1 MACEQDKTLG
11 NNSSHGSSLQ
21 SVAPPSQL
29 GNLHK
34 RRAETSPEKFNTGQF
49 EPLQLQTHV
58 TTKRIRTD
66 DGTPRTVTRVNHS
79 PQKTQLTA
87 FLSNFNLTP
96 SAPTTRSVIKESE
109 DIEEISRARNLK
121 GSQLTAG
128 LNNFKLATPKAYAI
142 PLSSIPPTP
151 RTPKKKPFNLLNAF
165 CANNELLLLLT
176 SYLTIPSLISLYSI
190 SKIYHHQFN
199 VHHTSHILAIMR
211 TWAPHSEIAFPW
223 RNYRSLCT
231 RDPALRQTSR
241 LAGKAEEKSGKYG
254 DLRTVPTIRWLQM
267 VVYRHGVCTDILI
280 RLASYGHRC
289 PAGTLEALKVSTHF
303 LLQPLQAIVSLT
315 LTNPLPAHLVPS
327 RPPNQPPTHPRHP
340 LPLLLHQR
348 RPNPPHPTLPQTRH
362 ALHRPRRP
370 RPSGQPRRC
379 LALPATVRPQRLRRL
394 PAAQHPPCRAQPDAP
409 LARLARLDVGSPRAG
424 CADG

>member
-1 MACEQDKTLG
+1 MACKQMDTSEDS
-11 NNSSHGSSLQ
+11 SSHDSAQQ
-21 SVAPPSQL
+21 SVAPPNQL

-49 EPLQLQTHV
+49 EPLPLQTLV
-58 TTKRIRTD
+58 STKKVRTD
-66 DGTPRTVTRVNHS
+66 DGTPRTVTRVDHV

-96 SAPTTRSVIKESE
+96 TAHDIRSGIKESRDLE
-109 DIEEISRARNLK
+109 HLPSRKELQN
-121 GSQLTAG
+121 SQLTAG
-128 LNNFKLATPKAYAI
+128 LQNFNLTTPKAYAI
-142 PLSSIPPTP
+142 PFSSIPSTP
-151 RTPKKKPFNLLNAF
+151 KTAKKKPFNLLNAF

-199 VHHTSHILAIMR
+199 FHYTAHILAIMR

-223 RNYRSLCT
+223 RTYRSICV

-241 LAGKAEEKSGKYG
+241 LAGTTAGSSDKHG

-289 PAGTLEALKVSTHF
+289 PAGTLEALKVNSQNSYNPSTVH
-303 LLQPLQAIVSLT
+303 PIHT
-315 LTNPLPAHLVPS
+315 NNPLPRS
-327 RPPNQPPTHPRHP
+327 TSGSSSTSPPTTNAPSSSAP
-340 LPLLLHQR
+340 KPTS
-348 RPNPPHPTLPQTRH
+348 PTPP
-362 ALHRPRRP
+362 
-370 RPSGQPRRC
+370 
-379 LALPATVRPQRLRRL
+379 
-394 PAAQHPPCRAQPDAP
+394 
-409 LARLARLDVGSPRAG
+409 
-424 CADG
+424 